1 MIPRNNSRGP
11 PCVLILEYEV
21 RETRLQEGREEA
33 KKEEKERN
41 VGAESHCSIQVN
53 NIWIYHSA
61 IGIDNGTSNKQVSAR
76 KRKKKKRKVRIQY
89 YDFILQHHSS
99 LYSLFLLIFPLDKI
113 SLHYLFRN
121 DWRLLSLMR
130 EYVFSCFPC
139 WGLWILWKESV
150 FTRSIKKFNSTFQ
163 NYCSFCNQLLLWKCA
178 EWIINHSIYI
188 FPTNN
193 IA

>member
-130 EYVFSCFPC
+130 EYVFSCFP
-139 WGLWILWKESV
+139 
-150 FTRSIKKFNSTFQ
+150 
-163 NYCSFCNQLLLWKCA
+163 LLRVMNFMKGEC
-178 EWIINHSIYI
+178 IYTKYQEI
-188 FPTNN
+188 
-193 IA
+193 

>member
-1 MIPRNNSRGP
+1 MERRINKW
-11 PCVLILEYEV
+11 
-21 RETRLQEGREEA
+21 A
-33 KKEEKERN
+33 HEKE
-41 VGAESHCSIQVN
+41 
-53 NIWIYHSA
+53 
-61 IGIDNGTSNKQVSAR
+61 
-76 KRKKKKRKVRIQY
+76 KKKKRKVRIQY

-178 EWIINHSIYI
+178 EWIINHSIHISSKQYSI
-188 FPTNN
+188 KLRIIIEERKSILISIYTRNN
-193 IA
+193 WYY